1 MLPQVNLNPL
11 TKDMDTN
18 KQFAAIRNQISQLRD
33 EVDQALMSIGYE
45 NLTAD
50 LRRRIDGLET
60 EITGSNQLSNIVA
73 ETIKAKYITADM
85 ISAHYASIGDLQAVT
100 ARIGSI
106 ESDYVKTQQLNAV
119 SGRIDNLTSIAITTQ
134 NFSAQ
139 SINAN
144 QINAGKIQAS
154 QINMDGLASA
164 LSAQDVTCLTITS
177 GYGDLESADIH
188 SLNASSAVIG
198 GKSVSWFYDSNY
210 GRYFLSGS

>member
-33 EVDQALMSIGYE
+33 EVDQALMSIGYD
-45 NLTAD
+45 NLTSD
-50 LRRRIDGLET
+50 LRKRIDGLET

-119 SGRIDNLTSIAITTQ
+119 SGRIDNLTSIAITTE

-139 SINAN
+139 NI
-144 QINAGKIQAS
+144 KAS
-154 QINMDGLASA
+154 QITSGTISANRIDMNGVASA
-164 LSAQDVTCLTITS
+164 LVTQDIACLSVDANSGDFSSLSASNAFLGSNTTI
-177 GYGDLESADIH
+177 A
-188 SLNASSAVIG
+188 

-210 GRYFLSGS
+210 GRYF